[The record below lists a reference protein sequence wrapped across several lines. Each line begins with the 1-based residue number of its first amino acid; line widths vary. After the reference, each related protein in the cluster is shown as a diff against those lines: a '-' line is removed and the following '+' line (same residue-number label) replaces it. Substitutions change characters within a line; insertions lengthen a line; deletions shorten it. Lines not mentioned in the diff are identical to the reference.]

1 MKLGGPTSKE
11 SVGADDDDKINK
23 ITKEYPLVMECD
35 LKYTNNKNLQERNFG
50 LTRRRQFKR
59 YRIISS

>member
-35 LKYTNNKNLQERNFG
+35 LKYTNNKNVPLRYHFV
-50 LTRRRQFKR
+50 LDIVWKR
-59 YRIISS
+59 MW